1 MEYIKSS
8 ANAFSNYYKCESL
21 FNEFKQDKELL
32 KKGFLLFQLKMIKK
46 EIKLLKNKL
55 N

>member
-1 MEYIKSS
+1 MTKKIIIIGGGV
-8 ANAFSNYYKCESL
+8 AGLTTAH
-21 FNEFKQDKELL
+21 ELL